1 MISKQQGFGF
11 FRIKLAAPP
20 VGRYQ
25 ILLRIFTSVILSSFI
40 NLRNSVADN
49 DQNYLHIPGMLGI
62 IAVKPTVV
70 KISVGTR
77 YFMILVTSL

>member
-1 MISKQQGFGF
+1 M
-11 FRIKLAAPP
+11 
-20 VGRYQ
+20 
-25 ILLRIFTSVILSSFI
+25 
-40 NLRNSVADN
+40 ADN

-62 IAVKPTVV
+62 IAIKPTVF

>member
-40 NLRNSVADN
+40 NLRNSVAD

-62 IAVKPTVV
+62 IAIKPTVV